1 MLTACL
7 RSFNPHPLRHS
18 LKILDTELRAKNIF
32 NSELDNFVT
41 RSPGL
46 KRAGNMVATL
56 IGERSI
62 KRGDQDSI
70 KHDIQFGAAWPPHTS
85 HWSLLSPIQ
94 IGSPAPGIE
103 RHFLNL
109 VFLSYISNITN
120 ISMSFEKRL

>member
-41 RSPGL
+41 HVPGL

-56 IGERSI
+56 IGEERSI
-62 KRGDQDSI
+62 KRGDQDSTI
-70 KHDIQFGAAWPPHTS
+70 KHDI
-85 HWSLLSPIQ
+85 
-94 IGSPAPGIE
+94 
-103 RHFLNL
+103 
-109 VFLSYISNITN
+109 
-120 ISMSFEKRL
+120 